1 MNTIMYSETSWGA
14 RARASLRRHLDP
26 EASARS
32 RVARFFTRASDRL
45 MVMHKQGRAILVA
58 LVVAPTLA
66 LQATLSSCTAFSSST
81 AHGTCHRRTSGRMAA
96 SAAILTEDAATASR
110 LVAEWCVAS
119 DRAQASVAISG
130 ATELASAMR
139 DFWTSVHSFAREP
152 GAIGRQRVLA
162 FPKWADSFEATMF
175 QRVMQHISDCSE
187 VCEYLGESMLVA
199 GRHPSSKP
207 GDGEAIAPCPM
218 IVLRSYN
225 APSLQDY
232 EDVYDGPN
240 PFAVL
245 PDEAMDL
252 SERGDGRVASDEEV
266 IAVTRKWVEAVIV
279 KMKVCPFSSS
289 ADRAG
294 LPAGG
299 VSYPLTHAS
308 TGEEV
313 YEQFWEQVLQ
323 LAATDERELS
333 TVLLLTPRFALH
345 SAGGFDVFA
354 DSLNTALTQLRLEDQ
369 VQLVFFHPDYTF
381 RDGKDRIGI
390 DEGAANF
397 ARRSPYPMINLLRT
411 PQVRKAQKGVPTGS
425 VYTTNER
432 NLEIVGSVQL
442 QQMLK
447 TRDWA
452 GVFEHQYASHEENT
466 WK

>member
-1 MNTIMYSETSWGA
+1 MK
-14 RARASLRRHLDP
+14 
-26 EASARS
+26 
-32 RVARFFTRASDRL
+32 VSDRAL
-45 MVMHKQGRAILVA
+45 LVA
-58 LVVAPTLA
+58 LLVAPTLA
-66 LQATLSSCTAFSSST
+66 LQATLPSCTAFSSSI
-81 AHGTCHRRTSGRMAA
+81 AHGTCKRRTSGRMAA
-96 SAAILTEDAATASR
+96 SVAILTEDAATTSR

-245 PDEAMDL
+245 PDEAMDF

-279 KMKVCPFSSS
+279 QMKVCPFSSS

-323 LAATDERELS
+323 LTATDERELS

-442 QQMLK
+442 QQMLE